1 MASDVR
7 AFEPR
12 APRAFSTVT
21 IFRDFILSSSRRLA
35 MPILSYP
42 GANLVG
48 CTVRELVTNPEA
60 QAAVQ
65 QALHERYG
73 LSFVMTAM
81 DLSVEAG
88 EFGAP
93 VTLTDAEI
101 PFVSAR
107 LVTSEP
113 EIARLPVPRAGAG
126 RTRVYLD
133 TVRRLVARPGAP
145 LVLGGM
151 IGPLSLAARLF
162 GVSET
167 LTETAD
173 HPELIHPLLEKVA
186 AFLTDYARAFKAA
199 GAHGLIVAEPTA
211 GIISPRATRE
221 FSSAYLRRIIA
232 AVADDRFEVVLHNCG
247 ARLVHLP
254 ATLEAGAQVC
264 HFGKPMDLLAA
275 LTQVPAGTI
284 LCGNL
289 DPVGVFAHG
298 EAADVR
304 QRTIELLET
313 TRAHRGF
320 VISSGCDVPP
330 GTPLA
335 NLDAFFAAVRE
346 FNASPGGAP
355 GR

>member
-1 MASDVR
+1 
-7 AFEPR
+7 
-12 APRAFSTVT
+12 
-21 IFRDFILSSSRRLA
+21 

-42 GANLVG
+42 GVSLIG
-48 CTVRELVTNPEA
+48 CTVRDVVTSPEA

-65 QALHERYG
+65 QALQERYQ
-73 LSFVMTAM
+73 LSVVMTAM
-81 DLSVEAG
+81 DLSVEAE

-93 VTLTDAEI
+93 VTLTEGEI
-101 PFVSAR
+101 PFVAAR

-113 EIARLPVPRAGAG
+113 EIAQLSVPRAGAG

-162 GVSET
+162 GVSEI

-173 HPELIHPLLEKVA
+173 HPETVHALLDKAA

-199 GAHGLIVAEPTA
+199 GAHGVIVAEPTA
-211 GIISPRATRE
+211 GIVSPRATRE
-221 FSSAYLRRIIA
+221 FSSTYLRRIIA
-232 AVADDRFEVVLHNCG
+232 AVADDRFEVILHNCG
-247 ARLVHLP
+247 ARPVHLP
-254 ATLEAGAQVC
+254 TTLEAGAQVC
-264 HFGKPMDLLAA
+264 HFGKPMDLPAA

-304 QRTIELLET
+304 RRTVELLEA
-313 TRAHRGF
+313 TRHHRGF

-330 GTPLA
+330 GTPPA

-346 FNASPGGAP
+346 FNAAGG
-355 GR
+355 GG